1 MPYFFFFYG
10 AVFLWDLLEWRAI
23 SFIRI
28 PRESDNIS
36 FMTVS
41 PKENKVVFCA
51 SFGGFFQI
59 SLNGLKSE
67 MLSLE
72 RFQLEGMRKEHNV
85 LTLTGAVCPNAEQIA
100 ENTDTSKV
108 VEEMDF
114 MCPSDISEDSDG
126 DESENSGAD
135 Q

>member
-1 MPYFFFFYG
+1 
-10 AVFLWDLLEWRAI
+10 
-23 SFIRI
+23 
-28 PRESDNIS
+28 
-36 FMTVS
+36 MTVS
-41 PKENKVVFCA
+41 PKENKVVGCT

-72 RFQLEGMRKEHNV
+72 WFQLEGMRKEHNV

-108 VEEMDF
+108 VKEMDF
-114 MCPSDISEDSDG
+114 MCLSDRSEDSDG
-126 DESENSGAD
+126 DETKFRG
-135 Q
+135 